1 MSCELGGELVKR
13 IKALEDKL
21 SDVESLRNRLE
32 AVLSWQTSIVDS
44 LHELDVRI
52 TELQKTTEY
61 LRGKL

>member
-1 MSCELGGELVKR
+1 MSCGLSGELVKR
-13 IKALEDKL
+13 IKSLEDKL
-21 SDVESLRNRLE
+21 SDVESVRNRLE
-32 AVLSWQTSIVDS
+32 AVLSWHTSIADS